1 VLFYAGIYQESEQKR
16 MPQNTREARNI
27 NPFKKFQNMTKILF
41 VCHGNIC
48 RSPMAEFVMK
58 DLVKKAR
65 LENQFQ
71 IASAATS
78 TEEIGNPV
86 YPPARRKLAEHGIS
100 CAGKTAR
107 QLTKAD
113 YTQYDLLIGMDRAN
127 IRNMNRICGGDPD
140 GKIRLLLD
148 CTGRSG
154 DVADPW
160 YTGDFDAAWRDVLR
174 GCQGLL
180 RLCAPEVSL

>member
-1 VLFYAGIYQESEQKR
+1 
-16 MPQNTREARNI
+16 
-27 NPFKKFQNMTKILF
+27 MTKILF

-58 DLVKKAR
+58 DLVKQAG
-65 LENQFQ
+65 LEGQFQ

-78 TEEIGNPV
+78 TEEIGNSV

-113 YTQYDLLIGMDRAN
+113 YAQYDLLIGMDRAN

-140 GKIRLLLD
+140 GKIKLLLSYTD
-148 CTGRSG
+148 RPG

-160 YTGDFDAAWRDVLR
+160 YTGDFDATWRDVMES
-174 GCQGLL
+174 CQGLL
-180 RLCAPEVSL
+180 KSILSC

>member
-1 VLFYAGIYQESEQKR
+1 
-16 MPQNTREARNI
+16 MH
-27 NPFKKFQNMTKILF
+27 KILF

-58 DLVKKAR
+58 DIVAKAGR
-65 LENQFQ
+65 SAEFE

-86 YPPARRKLAEHGIS
+86 YPPARAKLAEHGIG

-113 YTQYDLLIGMDRAN
+113 YSKYDLLIGMDSAN

-140 GKIRLLLD
+140 DKIKLILD
-148 CTGRSG
+148 YIGEHR

-160 YTGDFDAAWRDVLR
+160 YTRNFEATWRDVLA
-174 GCQGLL
+174 GCTALL
-180 RLCAPEVSL
+180 NQL